1 MNINENITELVA
13 LTKSIIEEFNLAKF
27 RKEVESNF
35 LGLGFDDG
43 SRNYNKDYYHRK
55 MIVLNPT
62 PLRSYHRTGGCMN
75 RSCFQDSELMKKY
88 SDHQAINLAK
98 FAKEVDK
105 SSFLGLDID
114 RSSNYKIFNQDSDH
128 TTISGLG
135 NNSASSITT
144 VTDCSGKKRRSP
156 NGNQNNNNNNN
167 NNNVKKRRLIRS
179 HPEPNTPPPEL
190 VQLIGSLIRPV
201 FLYMKK
207 LEESDVRKDQN
218 RLFVNEREKLVEF
231 LTEEERISAFGKKD
245 EKITKPEGID
255 LVGID
260 RMGREYK
267 LHLTKW
273 GSLDKPVFNKEWYK
287 IVDANGAKRGDCVH
301 LWGYRK
307 DDKLCLVVE
316 FHHL

>member
-1 MNINENITELVA
+1 MNTNDNITELVA
-13 LTKSIIEEFNLAKF
+13 LTKRIIEEFNLAKF
-27 RKEVESNF
+27 RKEVESTF
-35 LGLGFDDG
+35 LRLGFDDR
-43 SRNYNKDYYHRK
+43 SRNHRK
-55 MIVLNPT
+55 MRVLNPI
-62 PLRSYHRTGGCMN
+62 PLRSHHPTDGCMK
-75 RSCFQDSELMKKY
+75 RY
-88 SDHQAINLAK
+88 SDRQAINLAK

-105 SSFLGLDID
+105 STFLGLGFDSKVTVLNPIPL
-114 RSSNYKIFNQDSDH
+114 RSYHPASGCMDHENDSDH
-128 TTISGLG
+128 TNKSDLE
-135 NNSASSITT
+135 NNSGSSITT

-156 NGNQNNNNNNN
+156 NGNQNNNNNN
-167 NNNVKKRRLIRS
+167 VKKRRLIRS
-179 HPEPNTPPPEL
+179 HPEPITPPPGI
-190 VQLIGSLIRPV
+190 VQLIGSSTRPV

-245 EKITKPEGID
+245 EEITKPEGVD
-255 LVGID
+255 LIGID

-307 DDKLCLVVE
+307 DDKFRLVVE
-316 FHHL
+316 FHHM

>member
-1 MNINENITELVA
+1 MFGCNRRIGIIVKRRFRIIRCDVVFASFPNI
-13 LTKSIIEEFNLAKF
+13 
-27 RKEVESNF
+27 
-35 LGLGFDDG
+35 
-43 SRNYNKDYYHRK
+43 
-55 MIVLNPT
+55 
-62 PLRSYHRTGGCMN
+62 
-75 RSCFQDSELMKKY
+75 
-88 SDHQAINLAK
+88 
-98 FAKEVDK
+98 
-105 SSFLGLDID
+105 
-114 RSSNYKIFNQDSDH
+114 YKIFNQDSDH

-135 NNSASSITT
+135 NNSGSSITT
-144 VTDCSGKKRRSP
+144 VIDFSGKKRRSP
-156 NGNQNNNNNNN
+156 NGNQNN

-179 HPEPNTPPPEL
+179 HPEPITPPPEL
-190 VQLIGSLIRPV
+190 VQFIGSLIRPV

-255 LVGID
+255 LIGID

-273 GSLDKPVFNKEWYK
+273 GSLDKLVFNKEWYK

-307 DDKLCLVVE
+307 DENFRLVVE